1 MKSKTGGKKRG
12 KVGQPREPERPTD
25 EVTGQEAMP
34 AQVDVDSDED
44 DPDEAEL
51 RQADD
56 GLWDGFILDDDE
68 GDPLPEYGDFWFP
81 D

>member
-1 MKSKTGGKKRG
+1 
-12 KVGQPREPERPTD
+12 
-25 EVTGQEAMP
+25 
-34 AQVDVDSDED
+34 VDVDSDED

-56 GLWDGFILDDDE
+56 GLWDAFILDDDE